1 MCSTTARPG
10 TLIESNAHENIGD
23 ALKWKDVA
31 LFMVK
36 HPEDPNRRELLMR
49 VRHRLMKRRR
59 NKGTPPYYTYTER
72 NDSLGLCVIQDIL
85 TYAFLDDAFDSPY
98 LKTPRDIWRL
108 TDIPEHRLST
118 PIHFKKSIRE
128 VCIMR
133 RTMYD
138 EAHGVIMNP
147 VQPWKCKQAEK
158 FEKAASALAGFKDE
172 GTFYKYR
179 KGAAAEVRHLDE
191 YSRNIVM
198 GHENGKTFAKYVSVR
213 DDVQSAFM
221 GTPARKALLD
231 LSCNASLTRDISAP
245 NSLNEAQKLGLEL
258 DPDLTRLKEATA
270 LLRRALIK
278 DFGQLEKARK
288 FGESRYRELR
298 RLQEAIRT
306 HRKRLFN
313 AAKKRNRDH
322 FFDNIGNRIIEANH
336 QGNPIKFNPDLSH
349 IQPERKYL
357 ADLEFKNR
365 DTDNLDRA
373 TLIEDRIRSLE
384 LRLQLEKLHIPQG
397 LHRKIDFSKME
408 RKIADVKEEDA
419 KQANSTEGFSGPA
432 FQKTPATDFF
442 W

>member
-1 MCSTTARPG
+1 
-10 TLIESNAHENIGD
+10 
-23 ALKWKDVA
+23 
-31 LFMVK
+31 
-36 HPEDPNRRELLMR
+36 
-49 VRHRLMKRRR
+49 
-59 NKGTPPYYTYTER
+59 
-72 NDSLGLCVIQDIL
+72 
-85 TYAFLDDAFDSPY
+85 
-98 LKTPRDIWRL
+98 
-108 TDIPEHRLST
+108 
-118 PIHFKKSIRE
+118 
-128 VCIMR
+128 
-133 RTMYD
+133 
-138 EAHGVIMNP
+138 
-147 VQPWKCKQAEK
+147 
-158 FEKAASALAGFKDE
+158 
-172 GTFYKYR
+172 
-179 KGAAAEVRHLDE
+179 
-191 YSRNIVM
+191 M

-349 IQPERKYL
+349 IQPERKDL

-419 KQANSTEGFSGPA
+419 KQANSTVWESKSGLECPICLGRSRADPAAREYSFSRKDSLVRHFKKHQLQTSFGELSRPCDIPGCVDSSPSLPLYLSHLH
-432 FQKTPATDFF
+432 KKHRISL
-442 W
+442 